1 MQITKLQASRVINA
15 LKIGVNPK
23 MDLDI
28 LCVGRDLEIDE
39 FKRCINY
46 VKDSN
51 GMVKFITGEYGTGKS
66 FLLQVIGKMAK
77 ENGFVVSRI
86 QVDQGMKFNKLDDI
100 YYAIMHNLTAKGI
113 LNPESSFEDLFK
125 RWIEKLKEDKDTV
138 PEKVKMVIEEIVH
151 YNSAFAIAFTSYIRA
166 QINNDLE
173 LSNTSSA
180 WIKGEKNLAAA
191 AKAKFNVK
199 AAVDRTNAM
208 DFLKTF
214 IKLLTLIDYSG
225 LVVLVDEM
233 ELVVDERKD
242 IRNSAYEIL
251 RTLIDLCASGEL
263 SNCMFVFAGTNQLF
277 ENEERGISTYDALQ
291 KRVGTGFDRKNLQL
305 RDLRKPVVKIRGLGP
320 EDLIKLTKNI
330 VFIHKQLY
338 RWTPLFSDETVR
350 DYVELTCRRFGKSIS
365 EANIREY
372 LKKLVDILDLME
384 QNPGNDLL
392 ENEVALLRKHN
403 RDIEMYRDKSLYDRP
418 YIEGDNEDITLT

>member
-1 MQITKLQASRVINA
+1 MHITELQASRVINA

-46 VKDSN
+46 VKNSN

-77 ENGFVVSRI
+77 ENGFVVSKI

-125 RWIEKLKEDKDTV
+125 RWIEKLKEDKDAVT
-138 PEKVKMVIEEIVH
+138 EKVKMVIEQIVH
-151 YNSAFAIAFTSYIRA
+151 YNNAFAIAFTSYIRA

-173 LSNTSSA
+173 LANASSA
-180 WIKGEKNLAAA
+180 WIKGEKSLAAA
-191 AKAKFNVK
+191 TKAKFNVK
-199 AAVDRTNAM
+199 ATVDKTNAL

-277 ENEERGISTYDALQ
+277 ENEERGISTYAALQ
-291 KRVGTGFDRKNLQL
+291 KRIGAGFDRKDLQL

-320 EDLIKLTKNI
+320 EELVKLTKNI
-330 VFIHKQLY
+330 VFLHKQLY
-338 RWTPLFSDETVR
+338 SWIPLLSDETIR
-350 DYVELTCRRFGKSIS
+350 DYVELSCRRFGNRVS

-392 ENEVALLRKHN
+392 KNEVSLLRKHN
-403 RDIEMYRDKSLYDRP
+403 RDIEPYRDKGLYDNP
-418 YIEGDNEDITLT
+418 FIEGDNEDITLT

>member
-1 MQITKLQASRVINA
+1 MHITKSQASRVINA

-28 LCVGRDLEIDE
+28 LCVGRDLEIEE
-39 FKRCINY
+39 FKRCIDY

-77 ENGFVVSRI
+77 ENGFVVSKI
-86 QVDQGMKFNKLDDI
+86 QIVQGMKFNKLEDI
-100 YYAIMHNLTAKGI
+100 YYAIMHNLTAKGVA
-113 LNPESSFEDLFK
+113 NPESSFEDLFK
-125 RWIEKLKEDKDTV
+125 RWIEKLKEDKNSV
-138 PEKVKMVIEEIVH
+138 PEKVKMVVEQIVH
-151 YNSAFAIAFTSYIRA
+151 YNNAFAIAFTSYIRA

-173 LSNTSSA
+173 LANASSA
-180 WIKGEKNLAAA
+180 WIKGEKSLVAAT
-191 AKAKFNVK
+191 KAKFNVK
-199 AAVDRTNAM
+199 ATVDKTNAL

-242 IRNSAYEIL
+242 IRSSAYEIL

-277 ENEERGISTYDALQ
+277 ENEERGISTYAALQ
-291 KRVGTGFDRKNLQL
+291 KRIGAGFDRKDLKL

-320 EDLIKLTKNI
+320 EDLVKLTKNI
-330 VFIHKQLY
+330 IFLHKQLY
-338 RWTPLFSDETVR
+338 NWTPSFSEETIR
-350 DYVELTCRRFGKSIS
+350 EYVELPCRKFGNKVS

-392 ENEVALLRKHN
+392 KNEVSLLRKHN
-403 RDIEMYRDKSLYDRP
+403 RDIEPYRDEVLYETPFFED
-418 YIEGDNEDITLT
+418 DNEDITLI